1 MKINHICCC
10 DSSGAFAADGK
21 SIVPPAG
28 DLARFKQLTTGHAV
42 VMGYKTWASL
52 PNGFLKDRLNIVVL
66 RQGAAHSLNG
76 VEFVDSIGQGLEIA
90 SSKGYKELFII
101 GGQNLYEQSLFL
113 ADKVYLTVCDQ
124 QLFGNN
130 IRYYPIEL
138 IRFPQWQMVECIGKG
153 TGDHVFKEFW
163 RS

>member
-10 DSSGAFAADGK
+10 DGFGAFAADGK

-42 VMGYKTWASL
+42 MMGYKTWVSL
-52 PNGFLKDRLNIVVL
+52 PNGFLKDRLNIVVS
-66 RQGAAHSLNG
+66 RQSDADFSNE
-76 VEFVDSIGQGLEIA
+76 VEFVDSIAQGIEIA
-90 SSKGYKELFII
+90 ASKGHKELFVI

-113 ADKVYLTVCDQ
+113 ADKIYLTLCDQ
-124 QLFGNN
+124 QLVGNN

-138 IRFPQWQMVECIGKG
+138 IRFPQWQMVEWVGK
-153 TGDHVFKEFW
+153 GDHVFKEFW